1 MAEILLLF
9 IAELSCCCL
18 ILDDDYSNTYYST
31 HNSTRD
37 STRDSNSTYDITNS
51 TIFEREP
58 LNTLYEYSTYS
69 ECSTENNSTRNSK
82 TE

>member
-37 STRDSNSTYDITNS
+37 SNS

-58 LNTLYEYSTYS
+58 LNISYEYSTCS

-82 TE
+82 TD